1 MPLDLEEYKAEIE
14 KRRKIT
20 EIYNALE
27 GLTKGQMT
35 EEQQAM
41 IKSKTETI
49 TKLMELGRDDL
60 AEQYIE
66 KLLESWVRVFLAG

>member
-1 MPLDLEEYKAEIE
+1 
-14 KRRKIT
+14 
-20 EIYNALE
+20 
-27 GLTKGQMT
+27 
-35 EEQQAM
+35 M

>member
-27 GLTKGQMT
+27 GLTKAQMT

>member
-1 MPLDLEEYKAEIE
+1 MPLNIEQYKEEIE

-20 EIYNALE
+20 ELYKNLE
-27 GLTKGQMT
+27 GLSKGKLS
-35 EEQQAM
+35 EEQKAM
-41 IKSKTETI
+41 IKSKTKSV

-66 KLLESWVRVFLAG
+66 KLLEGWVKAFLTT